1 MCKFD
6 ICLHFHSLYLRLC
19 ICLFG
24 GGLGLLWME
33 NIPPSHN
40 LCDPAVSLPTAIY
53 FFTPHTAASSPIS
66 QTDTHTCSHNPCSP
80 PKLLGKEQGDPGPMK
95 QAVGGGQPG
104 ENLPWFSLLKLFSSG
119 WQICSDTSTRGD
131 RTELRGWGRT
141 TIICPPL
148 MLVKLFFMLARREG
162 LKYN

>member
-1 MCKFD
+1 MFIAFTWDCVSA
-6 ICLHFHSLYLRLC
+6 CLVGGWDCYGWETYPHPTTSVTLQSHSLQLYIFSLPT
-19 ICLFG
+19 
-24 GGLGLLWME
+24 LLLP
-33 NIPPSHN
+33 PPSHR
-40 LCDPAVSLPTAIY
+40 
-53 FFTPHTAASSPIS
+53 
-66 QTDTHTCSHNPCSP
+66 QTHTHAPTTPVAP
-80 PKLLGKEQGDPGPMK
+80 PRLLGKEQGDPGPMK
-95 QAVGGGQPG
+95 QAVGGQPG